1 MKDRRMEK
9 DNVLVTVYITN
20 YNYGK
25 YIRKAIDS
33 VLNQTLKDYELIII
47 DDGSTD
53 NSKEIIESY
62 SHLEQVKIVYQKNK
76 GLNITNNV
84 ALKLAQGDFIVR
96 LDADDY
102 FEKEALK
109 VMSHALLKDEELG
122 LVFPDYYL
130 VDEDGNVLHEE
141 KRHSFEDEV
150 TLFDMPAHGAC
161 TMIRKSFLRRL
172 GGYDEEFKCQDGY
185 DLWVRFTAKYK
196 VNNVSEILFSYRR
209 HGDNLTTNED
219 KILNTRMAIKEKFV
233 FQNYQ
238 ANSDAIAIIP
248 VRGSK
253 FNSKDVAFLEINGEY
268 VLDKKIS
275 TTLRTKSISYVVVSS
290 PDKEIEEHIIQKY
303 GNEKRV
309 IFHNRNEKL
318 ARLNTDLVKTIND
331 IVHAPLTKDISYN
344 NIVVLSI
351 EYPFVESK
359 TIDDA
364 INTMKIF
371 NTDSLI
377 SVREESNMFF
387 HHDGSGMK
395 PILGQEKQTKLER
408 DLLYRYAG
416 GIIAVKKDIFLE
428 EQKLICGKVGHIVVH
443 QKMALHLKSKLDF
456 EIANMLSEK

>member
-1 MKDRRMEK
+1 MNIN
-9 DNVLVTVYITN
+9 NVLITVYITN

-25 YIRKAIDS
+25 YIKQAIES
-33 VLNQTLKDYELIII
+33 VLNQTCQDFELIII
-47 DDGSTD
+47 DDGSSD

-62 SHLEQVKIVYQKNK
+62 SHLSQVQIIYQQNK

-84 ALKLAQGDFIVR
+84 ALKLANGQFIVR

-102 FEKEALK
+102 FEKDALKLMSEALL
-109 VMSHALLKDEELG
+109 ADDELG
-122 LVFPDYYL
+122 LVFPNYYL

-141 KRHSFEDEV
+141 KRHSFEEDV
-150 TLFDMPAHGAC
+150 TLLDMPAHGAC
-161 TMIRKSFLRRL
+161 TMIRKSFLQAL
-172 GGYDEEFKCQDGY
+172 GGYDEEFRCQDGY
-185 DLWVRFTAKYK
+185 DLWVRFTAKHK
-196 VNNVSEILFSYRR
+196 VNNVNHILFSYRR

-233 FQNYQ
+233 VKNFE
-238 ANSDAIAIIP
+238 AKADTIAIIP

-253 FNSKDVAFLEINGEY
+253 FNAKDVAFLKLNGEY
-268 VLDKKIS
+268 VLDLKIKAA
-275 TTLRTKSISYVVVSS
+275 LNTKNISSIIISS
-290 PDKEIEEHIIQKY
+290 PDSEIQEHIDQ
-303 GNEKRV
+303 NFSDNKRV
-309 IFHNRNEKL
+309 VFHERNEKL

-331 IVHAPLTKDISYN
+331 IINSNQVKNISYKS
-344 NIVVLSI
+344 ISILSI

-364 INTMKIF
+364 INTMTLFK
-371 NTDSLI
+371 TDSVI
-377 SVREESNMFF
+377 SVREETNMFF

-416 GIIAVKKDIFLE
+416 GIITVKKDSFLK

-443 QKMALHLKSKLDF
+443 QKMSFQLSSKLDF
-456 EIANMLSEK
+456 EIAELLSNHNR